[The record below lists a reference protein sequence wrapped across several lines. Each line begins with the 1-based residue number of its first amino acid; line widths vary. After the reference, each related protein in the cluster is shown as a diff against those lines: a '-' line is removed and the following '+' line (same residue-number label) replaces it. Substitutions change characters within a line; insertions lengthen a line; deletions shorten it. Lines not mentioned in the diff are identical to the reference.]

1 MYNAGSESSTRIDR
15 RLHLK
20 TSDRIRVSGGTT
32 DREELFVF
40 LFSERFPIQLYFNHQ
55 CSSNVHRKEEKI
67 YLLGCFLKSVESKM
81 VGSAE
86 CWNLGSQPTDTAPKP
101 KLRSTDKIPLQNGD
115 VFHCKVPSSTAEMI
129 PTRNAPPLRITI
141 EVLYK
146 VSFSE
151 ARFLVFCMFR
161 LDCMDLLNRIL

>member
-1 MYNAGSESSTRIDR
+1 MERSTTHDLEKNTEKEEEKSPAMYNAGSESSTRIDR

-86 CWNLGSQPTDTAPKP
+86 C
-101 KLRSTDKIPLQNGD
+101 
-115 VFHCKVPSSTAEMI
+115 
-129 PTRNAPPLRITI
+129 
-141 EVLYK
+141 
-146 VSFSE
+146 
-151 ARFLVFCMFR
+151 
-161 LDCMDLLNRIL
+161 